1 MTLESALLVTEI
13 LLGCAL
19 LQQSLEHCVGPRD
32 EQRVAVPRALLC
44 VALAL
49 GFQPLLVECLLLGLS
64 ALTLRRFDGPYN
76 GGSDRMSVLILICV
90 CLSHIAPT
98 LRLQEASFGY
108 LGVQLVLSYAM
119 AGWVKAVNPEWRN
132 GEALRKVF
140 ARSAYP
146 VAENLRALAGAPRL
160 MHRLGWAVVLFEIAF
175 PLALLNRSALAV
187 ALVLAALF
195 HAANACLF
203 GLNRFLWIWLCAYP
217 SLWWLQGR
225 LFSA

>member
-1 MTLESALLVTEI
+1 MTLESALRMTEI

-49 GFQPLLVECLLLGLS
+49 GFLPLLVECLLLGFS

-76 GGSDRMSVLILICV
+76 GGSDRMSVLILICI
-90 CLSHIAPT
+90 CLTHLAPT

-146 VAENLRALAGAPRL
+146 VAENLRALARAPRL
-160 MHRLGWAVVLFEIAF
+160 MHRMGWTVVVFELAF
-175 PLALLNRSALAV
+175 PLALFNRGALAV

>member
-1 MTLESALLVTEI
+1 MTLDSALRLTEV

-19 LQQSLEHCVGPRD
+19 LQQSLEHCAGPRN
-32 EQRVAVPRALLC
+32 EQRIALLRALLC

-49 GFQPLLVECLLLGLS
+49 GFQPLLVEGLLLALS
-64 ALTLRRFDGPYN
+64 ALALRRFDGPYN
-76 GGSDRMSVLILICV
+76 GGSDRMSVLMLIC
-90 CLSHIAPT
+90 LMLTHLAPT

-108 LGVQLVLSYAM
+108 LAAQLVLSYAM

-140 ARSAYP
+140 AQSAYP
-146 VAENLRALAGAPRL
+146 VAENLRALALAPRL
-160 MHRLGWAVVLFEIAF
+160 MKRMSWAVVLFEIAF
-175 PLALLNRSALAV
+175 PLALFNRSALAV
-187 ALVLAALF
+187 ALVLAAIF